1 MKTAPLSKV
10 QYGIYAE
17 CIAHQGEICYNL
29 PYLFVLDGSLDE
41 EKLKNAIE
49 TVVAAHPTL
58 FTRIG
63 VNEQGDPIQTLDE
76 SESFTL
82 TVEHEP
88 TDIEAEKA
96 RFIKP
101 FDLTKDRL
109 FRIRLLKDAEHF

>member
-49 TVVAAHPTL
+49 LAKTGEL
-58 FTRIG
+58 KK
-63 VNEQGDPIQTLDE
+63 
-76 SESFTL
+76 
-82 TVEHEP
+82 EHTEKKP
-88 TDIEAEKA
+88 AEDKQ
-96 RFIKP
+96 
-101 FDLTKDRL
+101 
-109 FRIRLLKDAEHF
+109 E